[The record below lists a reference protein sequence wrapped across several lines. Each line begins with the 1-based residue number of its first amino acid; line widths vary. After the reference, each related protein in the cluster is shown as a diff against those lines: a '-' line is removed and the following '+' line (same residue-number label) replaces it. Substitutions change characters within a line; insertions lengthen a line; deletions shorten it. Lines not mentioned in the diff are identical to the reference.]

1 MQAGYW
7 PTPSFHKIYSSKYF
21 LSSQRNIFEVS
32 QLDKNLEQLTVMYH
46 KLVYQNNQLRG
57 ENQVME
63 KRITKKVAT
72 GWTAR

>member
-1 MQAGYW
+1 M
-7 PTPSFHKIYSSKYF
+7 
-21 LSSQRNIFEVS
+21 S